1 MTLAGLLVGPGGVS
15 VFRSGRAQGTERA
28 SRRSQLPRRF
38 PGAAGSLSYP
48 TWLGTGWDAVTGHSG
63 PIGGRQRT
71 GASVGP
77 ATG

>member
-1 MTLAGLLVGPGGVS
+1 MILAGLLVGLAECLCSGVD
-15 VFRSGRAQGTERA
+15 GAQGTERA

-38 PGAAGSLSYP
+38 PGAAGTLSYV

-77 ATG
+77 ASG